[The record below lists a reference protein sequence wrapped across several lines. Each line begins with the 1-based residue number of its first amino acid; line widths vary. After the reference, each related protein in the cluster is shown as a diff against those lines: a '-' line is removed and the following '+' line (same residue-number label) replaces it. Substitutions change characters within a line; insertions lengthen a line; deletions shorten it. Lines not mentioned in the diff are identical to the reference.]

1 MSAPQM
7 SLGRPCTHSVRSSRV
22 GRVGRSGMGA
32 PQVAVAPVRGRRAV
46 TQSCGVV
53 GIALRRGRAALEAY
67 EGLMMLQH
75 RGQDSAGIV
84 TLDAAGGAFR
94 ERKDNGLVT
103 DVFDEAAMAYL
114 EGEYA
119 IGHVRYPTQGSSSA
133 AEAQPFFVNAPFG
146 IYLIHNGNLT
156 DTEALRETVKGRD
169 TVSYRRQIRTLS
181 DSEVLLNVF
190 ADEVHRSHRDRPQLG
205 DQSLVFEACKATM
218 QQAKGAYSVIL
229 LINGVGLLA
238 FRDEHGIRPLS
249 LAKRVTDDGEDE
261 WMVASE
267 DVSFATL
274 GYTKVRE
281 VNPGEAVLIDLDG
294 KLHSEQCLNPKPTPC
309 IFEYVYMARP
319 DSVLTGISV
328 YQMHL
333 ELGQRLAKRIQAQMD
348 HEGLKIDC
356 VVPVPDAA
364 RSAAIE
370 VAKCL
375 NLPYREGL
383 VKNRYVGRTF
393 IMPDQRMREKSVR
406 RKLNAMSEVFS
417 GKNVLLVDDSIVRG
431 TTMRQIIEMCRNAGA
446 SKVYMASLSPPVRY
460 PNVYGVDMPSKREL
474 VAGSCDEGE
483 CEIKVCEVLRA
494 DGLYYQTLEDLVG
507 AARAV
512 SPDPNQQF
520 DCSCFD
526 GVYVTGDVDAK
537 YLADLEEK
545 GRGSG
550 RATLSEKAMSLSS
563 RG

>member
-1 MSAPQM
+1 MTKY
-7 SLGRPCTHSVRSSRV
+7 GRGHRHATE
-22 GRVGRSGMGA
+22 
-32 PQVAVAPVRGRRAV
+32 
-46 TQSCGVV
+46 SCGVV

-84 TLDAAGGAFR
+84 TLDNSGTGGAFR
-94 ERKDNGLVT
+94 EHKANGLVS
-103 DVFDEAAMAYL
+103 DVFDEGTMAYL

-156 DTEALRETVKGRD
+156 NTEQLRQTVKGRD

-190 ADEVHRSHRDRPQLG
+190 ADEVHRSHRDRPEMG
-205 DQSLVFEACKATM
+205 DQALVFEACRATM
-218 QQAKGAYSVIL
+218 MQAKGAYSVIQ

-249 LAKRVTDDGEDE
+249 LGKRVTAEGEDE

-281 VNPGEAVLIDLDG
+281 VSPGEAVLIDLDG
-294 KLHSEQCLNPKPTPC
+294 KLHSEQCLPPRPTPC

-333 ELGQRLAKRIQAQMD
+333 ELGQRLARRIQGLMD
-348 HEGLKIDC
+348 NDGLEIDC

-446 SKVYMASLSPPVRY
+446 KKVYMASLSPPVRF
-460 PNVYGVDMPSKREL
+460 PNVYGVDMPSRREL
-474 VAGSCDEGE
+474 VAGSCEADE
-483 CEIKVCEVLRA
+483 CELKVCDHLRA
-494 DGLYYQTLEDLVG
+494 DGLYYQSLEDLVG

-512 SPDPNQQF
+512 SPNPDQVF

-526 GVYVTGDVDAK
+526 GIYVTGDVDAA
-537 YLADLEEK
+537 YLQELEER

-550 RATLSEKAMSLSS
+550 RATLSDKAAALSS
-563 RG
+563 SG